1 MKSNGK
7 SPAKE
12 AAAASGKARE
22 RIVSTARGHFLAH
35 GFRNVTMDDLAAELG
50 MSKKTFYAHFDSK
63 LALVEAVMN
72 HKISQ
77 VESDLERIIAQP
89 GVSFRDALKQLLACL
104 QQHTGEIQPSFL
116 RDVRRDAIELF
127 NIVEQR
133 RAALIQRVFSKLFME
148 GRKSGMVRDD
158 VPVKMIIEVLLA
170 ATSAIMN
177 PAKLDDLKLT
187 PRQGYSAILEIV
199 LGGALTS
206 KGRSAT

>member
-1 MKSNGK
+1 
-7 SPAKE
+7 
-12 AAAASGKARE
+12 
-22 RIVSTARGHFLAH
+22 
-35 GFRNVTMDDLAAELG
+35 MDDLATELG

-63 LALVEAVMN
+63 LALVEAVLDN
-72 HKISQ
+72 KVSQ
-77 VESDLERIIAQP
+77 VEADLERIMAQSGLP
-89 GVSFRDALKQLLACL
+89 FRDALKQLLACL
-104 QQHTGEIQPSFL
+104 QQHTGEIQPSFI

-127 NIVEQR
+127 NVVEQR
-133 RAALIQRVFSKLFME
+133 RSALIQRVFSKLFVD

-199 LGGALTS
+199 LGGVLTN
-206 KGRSAT
+206 KGRQAS

>member
-1 MKSNGK
+1 MRSRVKP
-7 SPAKE
+7 PASE
-12 AAAASGKARE
+12 AAETFGKARQ
-22 RIVSTARGHFLAH
+22 RIISTARGHFLSH

-63 LALVEAVMN
+63 LSLVEAVLD
-72 HKISQ
+72 HKVSQ
-77 VESDLERIIAQP
+77 VEADLERIMAQTALP
-89 GVSFRDALKQLLACL
+89 FRDALKQLLACL
-104 QQHTGEIQPSFL
+104 QQHTGEIHPSFI

-133 RAALIQRVFSKLFME
+133 RSALIQRVFSKLFVD

-199 LGGALTS
+199 LGGVLTN
-206 KGRSAT
+206 KGRQAS

>member
-1 MKSNGK
+1 MKNQGK
-7 SPAKE
+7 HPAEKT
-12 AAAASGKARE
+12 AAASGKARE

-35 GFRNVTMDDLAAELG
+35 GFRNVTMDDLATELG

-63 LALVEAVMN
+63 LALVEAVLD

-77 VESDLERIIAQP
+77 VEMDLERVMAQP
-89 GVSFRDALKQLLACL
+89 AISFREALKQLLACM
-104 QQHTGEIQPSFL
+104 QKHTGEIQPPFL
-116 RDVRRDAIELF
+116 RDMRRDAIELF
-127 NIVEQR
+127 NVVEKR

-148 GRKSGMVRDD
+148 GRKAGMVRED